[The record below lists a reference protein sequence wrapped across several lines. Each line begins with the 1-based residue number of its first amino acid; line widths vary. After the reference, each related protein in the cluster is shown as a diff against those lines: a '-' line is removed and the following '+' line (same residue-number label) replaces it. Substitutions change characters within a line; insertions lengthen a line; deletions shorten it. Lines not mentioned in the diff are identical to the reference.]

1 MKMKWMLLL
10 KKIMSSFKPYYLE
23 IGIYEYSTFK
33 DIDKNYW
40 YPFFKRHT

>member
-1 MKMKWMLLL
+1 MLLF

-33 DIDKNYW
+33 DIDKNY
-40 YPFFKRHT
+40 